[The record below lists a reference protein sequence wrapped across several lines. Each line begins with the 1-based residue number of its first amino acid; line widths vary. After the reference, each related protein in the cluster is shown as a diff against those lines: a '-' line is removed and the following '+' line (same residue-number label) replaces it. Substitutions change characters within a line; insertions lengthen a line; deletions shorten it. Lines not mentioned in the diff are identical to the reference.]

1 MEFKNPGRAKCDVEC
16 AEDYVYGYNS
26 LKVSEKNFD
35 LVINSLL
42 KKIDRLLKKGQSSGS
57 YTEEMTVEAGG
68 ADTMFVLA
76 KSTRCS
82 SNATLYCSGRD
93 IEDKEIDLRFD
104 KGSCTWDFVA
114 DSSANPEMLLPNEL
128 QKLIQMMKEISFF
141 SGANEEF
148 AATLQ
153 ARTGVEM
160 RANMLKRMMNRYRSE
175 LEELGVIYE
184 SVKRDNKRCIDI
196 VYEPPNNPKTDDQ
209 DD

>member
-1 MEFKNPGRAKCDVEC
+1 MNPTDILSCFGGFVKSILYRTSVK
-16 AEDYVYGYNS
+16 GNNN
-26 LKVSEKNFD
+26 VSGTNG
-35 LVINSLL
+35 L
-42 KKIDRLLKKGQSSGS
+42 
-57 YTEEMTVEAGG
+57 AGG

-184 SVKRDNKRCIDI
+184 SGKRDNKRCIDI